1 MEPNA
6 QIKMCAQTVA
16 QFVFHENNNV
26 KCPFVFNWP
35 IIWTTIISA
44 SFMYSKRLKLRTTD
58 VKILHQS
65 LIKGLNWFSS
75 RNVVSKL
82 CSMVVLKWLD
92 YKSNMWA
99 ESNGKTSWSNP
110 PILWGLQKAIFNVL
124 RWKNKVSSVS
134 IGSTTQY
141 CGYTTPNVIMIS
153 YSGNHISSFE
163 ITFQIAPSH
172 SCLTLFITMSKTIIM
187 TS

>member
-1 MEPNA
+1 
-6 QIKMCAQTVA
+6 
-16 QFVFHENNNV
+16 
-26 KCPFVFNWP
+26 
-35 IIWTTIISA
+35 
-44 SFMYSKRLKLRTTD
+44 
-58 VKILHQS
+58 
-65 LIKGLNWFSS
+65 
-75 RNVVSKL
+75 
-82 CSMVVLKWLD
+82 
-92 YKSNMWA
+92 
-99 ESNGKTSWSNP
+99 
-110 PILWGLQKAIFNVL
+110 VL